1 MRVASFAD
9 IRETGGCVISFR
21 YCSLYYIE
29 ECVLLQATNKIPG
42 S

>member
-1 MRVASFAD
+1 MSVASFAD
-9 IRETGGCVISFR
+9 IRETGGCVISLR
-21 YCSLYYIE
+21 YCSLSYTG